1 MIGFDRPTWIRT
13 VNKKSTVLLTGQFFW
28 HYLVNNPSC
37 QPQVF
42 ATIPPTARA
51 HAGSCLVGPFDLP
64 SIVRIPTTTPTFRDK
79 VRDWETIASLAAF
92 SFYRGGSIL
101 PLTGFAIDP
110 TNHYVMEAF
119 WMLEYVVRDDV
130 SFNIVQRYFINP
142 TGKDPIF
149 SPWGFGS
156 LSTGRSETSLR
167 LTLQF

>member
-1 MIGFDRPTWIRT
+1 
-13 VNKKSTVLLTGQFFW
+13 
-28 HYLVNNPSC
+28 
-37 QPQVF
+37 
-42 ATIPPTARA
+42 
-51 HAGSCLVGPFDLP
+51 
-64 SIVRIPTTTPTFRDK
+64 

-92 SFYRGGSIL
+92 TFYRGGSIL
-101 PLTGFAIDP
+101 PVTGFAIDP